1 MVNATEEND
10 MPRDK
15 HWMAL
20 VEPGDSRRN
29 QLHFVQ
35 NLDPLRV
42 LCCSLQ
48 GHCRFVQRDEQLVAE
63 TGSQEAGFIFRDT
76 FSHLRGGTPFELYRW
91 PYFVRYCCRS
101 LVLFLRINS
110 AWPKNLHTF
119 CTPCNFIENKTS
131 VTTHFKKVTTGNSV
145 FIVSVIV

>member
-15 HWMAL
+15 HWMGL
-20 VEPGDSRRN
+20 VEPGDASRH

-42 LCCSLQ
+42 LRCSFDGVCQ
-48 GHCRFVQRDEQLVAE
+48 FVQRDELVAAATDE
-63 TGSQEAGFIFRDT
+63 EAGFIFRDS

-91 PYFVRYCCRS
+91 PYFVR
-101 LVLFLRINS
+101 FPRIYYRGPW
-110 AWPKNLHTF
+110 AGGRP
-119 CTPCNFIENKTS
+119 
-131 VTTHFKKVTTGNSV
+131 
-145 FIVSVIV
+145 

>member
-1 MVNATEEND
+1 

-20 VEPGDSRRN
+20 VEPSDASRR

-42 LCCSLQ
+42 LRCSLDA
-48 GHCRFVQRDEQLVAE
+48 GLCAFVQRDEQLAAAAND
-63 TGSQEAGFIFRDT
+63 SEAGFIFRDS

-91 PYFVRYCCRS
+91 PYFIRS
-101 LVLFLRINS
+101 R
-110 AWPKNLHTF
+110 PQT
-119 CTPCNFIENKTS
+119 
-131 VTTHFKKVTTGNSV
+131 
-145 FIVSVIV
+145 

>member
-15 HWMAL
+15 HWMGL
-20 VEPGDSRRN
+20 VEPDDAASSWTHHRHQQQ

-42 LCCSLQ
+42 LRCSLE
-48 GHCRFVQRDEQLVAE
+48 GLCEFVQRDEQVAAP
-63 TGSQEAGFIFRDT
+63 GDQEAGFIFRDS

-91 PYFVRYCCRS
+91 PYFVRSSSAVILRQFYRNVVYTNQIFSS
-101 LVLFLRINS
+101 L
-110 AWPKNLHTF
+110 
-119 CTPCNFIENKTS
+119 
-131 VTTHFKKVTTGNSV
+131 
-145 FIVSVIV
+145 

>member
-1 MVNATEEND
+1 

-20 VEPGDSRRN
+20 VEPGDASRQ

-42 LCCSLQ
+42 LRCSLVGICQ
-48 GHCRFVQRDEQLVAE
+48 FVQRDEQLS
-63 TGSQEAGFIFRDT
+63 GSSDREAGFIFRDS

-91 PYFVRYCCRS
+91 PYFIRYVSVSGWLMWRGTTQLS
-101 LVLFLRINS
+101 SGVTSTDRVHGETNS
-110 AWPKNLHTF
+110 AEHPLTLQL
-119 CTPCNFIENKTS
+119 
-131 VTTHFKKVTTGNSV
+131 GD
-145 FIVSVIV
+145 